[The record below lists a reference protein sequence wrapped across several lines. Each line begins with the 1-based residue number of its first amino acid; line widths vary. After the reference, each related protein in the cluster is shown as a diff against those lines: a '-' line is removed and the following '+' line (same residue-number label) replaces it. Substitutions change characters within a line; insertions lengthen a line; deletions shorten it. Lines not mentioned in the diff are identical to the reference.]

1 MTKQDY
7 VALEGSHRDAPPDP
21 RLCAAPP
28 QEIIKVTVHLRGRG
42 QQQLERRLASSAQA
56 PANARRHLTRD
67 EFAELHGARP
77 ADITAVRRFAAGHDL
92 NVVAVYPERRTVE
105 LSGTVA
111 AMNSA
116 FGVDLGLHQ
125 AATGVYRG
133 RSGSIQV
140 PKDLAPALVAVLGFD
155 TRPVASPHF
164 RVSQGGQRVIRPSLG
179 APSGFNPRQVASLY
193 KFPPGATGAG
203 QCIALIELGGGFR
216 PQDLKQYFEKVG
228 VTSPPTVVAVP
239 VDGTTNTP
247 AGDLLK
253 SPDGEVVLDI
263 EVAGAV
269 APGAKIAVYFAPNTD
284 RGFADAILAA
294 VADQTNKPTVISISW
309 GSAEDGWTAQGRAA
323 MNQAFQAAAAVGVSV
338 FAAAGDNGSSD
349 AVQGKQAHVD
359 FPAASSLVVGC
370 GGTSVRATGGKIT
383 SETVWN
389 DGADGGATGGGV
401 SAITPVPSFQQSIN
415 PVSANPPG
423 AHGRGVPDVAADAD
437 PVTGYRVLGDDTSTV
452 VGGTSAVAPLWAA
465 LIALI
470 QQQIGRSVAPL
481 LPALYGAP
489 TAFHDITQ
497 GNNGAYSAA
506 AGWDACTGLGSPIGT
521 ALLTALGG
529 TAPPA
534 STAIGNGAKKKRAG
548 MSATGRSV
556 SAPGKGEIGAISGRS
571 NASGKTAGTKA
582 SK

>member
-1 MTKQDY
+1 MTNQDY
-7 VALEGSHRDAPPDP
+7 VALEGSHREAPPEP
-21 RLCAAPP
+21 RIGPAPQ
-28 QEIIKVTVHLRGRG
+28 QEVIKVTLHLRGRR
-42 QQQLERRLASSAQA
+42 QQQLDRHLAQLAKA
-56 PANARRHLTRD
+56 PADARQHLTRE
-67 EFAELHGARP
+67 EFAQQYGARP
-77 ADITAVRRFAAGHDL
+77 ADIAAVRRFAANHDL
-92 NVVAVYPERRTVE
+92 SVVSVHPERRTVE

-111 AMNSA
+111 AMSSA

-125 AATGVYRG
+125 SATGVYRG
-133 RSGSIQV
+133 RTGSIHV
-140 PKDLAPALVAVLGFD
+140 PKDLAPAIVAVLGID
-155 TRPVASPHF
+155 TRPVARPHF
-164 RVSQGGQRVIRPSLG
+164 RLSQAAQDGIRPAAR
-179 APSGFNPRQVASLY
+179 APGGFTPGQVASLY
-193 KFPPGATGAG
+193 QFPSGATGAG

-216 PQDLKQYFEKVG
+216 LDDLQRYFSGVG
-228 VTSPPTVVAVP
+228 ITSPPTVVAVP
-239 VDGTTNTP
+239 VDGTTNAP
-247 AGDLLK
+247 VGNLNSA
-253 SPDGEVVLDI
+253 DGEVVLDI

-284 RGFADAILAA
+284 RGFADAVLAA
-294 VADQTNKPTVISISW
+294 VADQTNQPTVISISW
-309 GSAEDGWTAQGRAA
+309 GSAEDGWTAQGRDA
-323 MNQAFQAAAAVGVSV
+323 MNQAFQAAAAVGISV

-349 AVQGKQAHVD
+349 AVQDKHAHVD

-370 GGTSVRATGGKIT
+370 GGTSVRAAGGQIT

-415 PVSANPPG
+415 PVSANPPR

-481 LPALYGAP
+481 LPALYSAP

-497 GNNGAYSAA
+497 GNNGAYSAGP
-506 AGWDACTGLGSPIGT
+506 GWDACTGLGSPIGT

-529 TAPPA
+529 TAPPT
-534 STAIGNGAKKKRAG
+534 STTVGNATKKKRAG
-548 MSATGRSV
+548 KSATGRRV
-556 SAPGKGEIGAISGRS
+556 SAPGKGESGTISGRS
-571 NASGKTAGTKA
+571 TASGKIVGTKA
-582 SK
+582 LVP

>member
-42 QQQLERRLASSAQA
+42 QQQLERNLARSAQA
-56 PANARRHLTRD
+56 PTNAQRHLTRD
-67 EFAELHGARP
+67 EFAEQHGARP
-77 ADITAVRRFAAGHDL
+77 ADINAVRKFAAGHDL
-92 NVVAVYPERRTVE
+92 NVVAVHPERRTVE

-164 RVSQGGQRVIRPSLG
+164 RVNQGGQRVIRPSLG
-179 APSGFNPRQVASLY
+179 APSGFTPGQVASLY

-216 PQDLKQYFEKVG
+216 PQDLKQYFKKVG

-239 VDGTTNTP
+239 VDGTTNAP
-247 AGDLLK
+247 AGDLLN

-284 RGFADAILAA
+284 QGFANAVLAA
-294 VADQTNKPTVISISW
+294 VADKTHQPTVISISW
-309 GSAEDGWTAQGRAA
+309 GSAEENWTAQGRAA
-323 MNQAFQAAAAVGVSV
+323 MNQAFESAAAVGISV

-349 AVQGKQAHVD
+349 GVQDGLAHVD
-359 FPAASSLVVGC
+359 FPASSPSVVGC
-370 GGTSVRATGGKIT
+370 GGTSLKAAGGQIV

-389 DGADGGATGGGV
+389 DGANGGATGGGV
-401 SAITPVPSFQQSIN
+401 SAITAVPSFQQNIN
-415 PVSANPPG
+415 PVSVNPPG
-423 AHGRGVPDVAADAD
+423 ANGRGVPDVAGDAD
-437 PVTGYRVLGDDTSTV
+437 PETGYQILGDNTSTV
-452 VGGTSAVAPLWAA
+452 IGGTSAVAPLWAA

-481 LPALYGAP
+481 LPALYSAP
-489 TAFHDITQ
+489 TAFEDITQ
-497 GNNGAYSAA
+497 GSNGAYSAGP
-506 AGWDACTGLGSPIGT
+506 GWNACTGLGSPIGT
-521 ALLTALGG
+521 ALVAALGG

-534 STAIGNGAKKKRAG
+534 SAPIGNGGKKKRAEK
-548 MSATGRSV
+548 SATGRKTTARKTV
-556 SAPGKGEIGAISGRS
+556 GA
-571 NASGKTAGTKA
+571 NA
-582 SK
+582 